1 MIEVSCPLCGQ
12 SQYQY
17 FLSCQDFTVSH
28 ETFKLVEC
36 TNCKF
41 LITNPRPQEEK
52 IGSYYQS
59 DAYISHT
66 TSSKNIF
73 EIMYRLARLY
83 TLNWKVKL
91 VKKHTRVS
99 QPQILDYGCG
109 TGNFLSSC
117 QKAGFGITGVEP
129 SPIARENSDEK
140 IRSQIKPSLDLLTGE
155 TYDIITLWH
164 VLEHLDKPIETIAQ
178 LLARLNPNGTIF
190 IAVPN
195 CKSEDANIYKEFWA
209 AYDVPRHYWHFSQ
222 ENMSMLANKFSLDI
236 IETKA
241 MLLDAYYVSILSEKY
256 KNPDKKFKNLLS
268 GFWQGF
274 LSNKSASK
282 TSEYSSL
289 LYVLKKR

>member
-17 FLSCQDFTVSH
+17 FLSCKDFTVSH

-36 TNCKF
+36 INCKF
-41 LITNPRPQEEK
+41 LITNPRPRQEK

-73 EIMYRLARLY
+73 EIIYRLARLY
-83 TLNWKVKL
+83 TLQWKVKL
-91 VKKHTRVS
+91 VKKHSSVS
-99 QPQILDYGCG
+99 QPKILDYGCG

-117 QKAGFGITGVEP
+117 QKAGCEITGIEP
-129 SPIARENSDEK
+129 SSIAIKNSD
-140 IRSQIKPSLDLLTGE
+140 QNIKSYINTSLDQLTDE

-164 VLEHLDKPIETIAQ
+164 VLEHLDKPIETITQ
-178 LLARLNPNGTIF
+178 LLSRLNSNGTIF

-195 CKSEDANIYKEFWA
+195 CKSEDAKIYKEFWA
-209 AYDVPRHYWHFSQ
+209 AYDMPRHYWHFSQ
-222 ENMSMLANKFSLDI
+222 ENMRMLANKFSLHI

-256 KNPDKKFKNLLS
+256 KNPDKQFKNLLS